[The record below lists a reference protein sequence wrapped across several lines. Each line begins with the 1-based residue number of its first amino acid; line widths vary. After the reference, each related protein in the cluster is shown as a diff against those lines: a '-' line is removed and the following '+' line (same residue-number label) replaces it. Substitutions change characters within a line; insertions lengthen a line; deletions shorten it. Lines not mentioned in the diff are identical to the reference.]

1 MVWMAG
7 LIIVLLIAMV
17 VVGRLIRL
25 GTPNQVGIDSDPA
38 NGIEAI
44 PTLFIPGY
52 FGNRLSFGR
61 LINRLTR
68 QYGANKSMVIKVDR
82 HGKIHV
88 SGHLAKSKVLIQVLF
103 ADKSSRPRQ
112 QAVWLSEVLEVLNTR
127 YGVEEIN
134 LVGHS
139 MGCITI
145 FWFLTHQSKMT
156 PVSVKHVVAIAGPF
170 NDSEIARSTDKVD
183 AYPLN
188 AKGPTKRMPIYRALS
203 QRVFAIPRDIK
214 VLNIAGR
221 ISNTQ
226 QNDGEVS
233 VNSAFSLRY
242 LLQDP
247 AAQYHELVIRGK
259 RATHQLKHEN
269 VIVDQEIAKFLWNQ

>member
-1 MVWMAG
+1 
-7 LIIVLLIAMV
+7 
-17 VVGRLIRL
+17 
-25 GTPNQVGIDSDPA
+25 
-38 NGIEAI
+38 
-44 PTLFIPGY
+44 
-52 FGNRLSFGR
+52 
-61 LINRLTR
+61 
-68 QYGANKSMVIKVDR
+68 
-82 HGKIHV
+82 
-88 SGHLAKSKVLIQVLF
+88 
-103 ADKSSRPRQ
+103 
-112 QAVWLSEVLEVLNTR
+112 
-127 YGVEEIN
+127 
-134 LVGHS
+134 
-139 MGCITI
+139 
-145 FWFLTHQSKMT
+145 MT

-259 RATHQLKHEN
+259 RATHRLLHEN